1 MREKRRYNEV
11 LFIEETCQA
20 ATLAA
25 RFYSPGVL
33 AIGSS
38 EKGENSYSHHLD
50 RSIGL
55 SVIDRFTY
63 WTLEFMESVT
73 PHAGATLAQ
82 WFSQLTNHRLHSTA
96 RPRLELFPRGAHDA
110 RVTDFLGHV
119 SKAAPMAGGGYEGL
133 SSSRGGRVRTESA
146 DAGDDAVTRGG
157 DGRGDG
163 GGGGAAAAAT
173 TTTSGG
179 EGRRLKV
186 GAEDAGCAPKAV
198 DGGWATP
205 GARARGEGV
214 AFAAVSCAAL
224 VGATAW
230 VSAKAY

>member
-1 MREKRRYNEV
+1 M
-11 LFIEETCQA
+11 
-20 ATLAA
+20 AA

-96 RPRLELFPRGAHDA
+96 KPRLELFPRGAHDA

-157 DGRGDG
+157 DSRGDG

-173 TTTSGG
+173 ATAAAARVGV
-179 EGRRLKV
+179 EGWRW
-186 GAEDAGCAPKAV
+186 GAGLCPKV
-198 DGGWATP
+198 DGGWAAAG
-205 GARARGEGV
+205 GARRGEGV

-224 VGATAW
+224 VGAAAW
-230 VSAKAY
+230 VSAKAWGLVRL